1 MEWFIL
7 KFTGSSDH
15 PLEACDSQSISM
27 LLIVALVLYA
37 WLTKWKKN
45 EVIKEML
52 NQRETKVKMSNS
64 KETLTPM

>member
-1 MEWFIL
+1 ME
-7 KFTGSSDH
+7 
-15 PLEACDSQSISM
+15 
-27 LLIVALVLYA
+27 
-37 WLTKWKKN
+37 KN